1 MDVDECEQNPCENGG
16 RCFQRSDVLVYG
28 TLPQLNATSFSYEA
42 AAGFI
47 CSCVPGFTGK
57 KKKLKKK
64 LSVKGW
70 EEDADEELL
79 SQETTAPSTWTSA
92 RLLLVN
98 MEAAARMA
106 STLISVCV
114 QMDSQVGETYH
125 QASSSS
131 PTHTPCTCPF
141 SVWCL

>member
-1 MDVDECEQNPCENGG
+1 MDECEQNPCENGG

-47 CSCVPGFTGK
+47 CSCLPGFTGK
-57 KKKLKKK
+57 KKKTSSK
-64 LSVKGW
+64 LSVKDW
-70 EEDADEELL
+70 EEDTDEDLL

-92 RLLLVN
+92 PLLLVN
-98 MEAAARMA
+98 MEEAARTA
-106 STLISVCV
+106 STLMSVCV
-114 QMDSQVGETYH
+114 QTDSQVGETHH

-131 PTHTPCTCPF
+131 PTHTSCVCPF
-141 SVWCL
+141 SI